1 MNRAHWDRQ
10 SLVECGWLETIDLDE
25 IGKVRAK
32 LDTGNGSEACALHA
46 DKIIESKGKIVKWEY
61 DGKVYTKPKHG
72 VSKVFRSNATNEPSE
87 IRPTILMDITFN
99 NFTYK
104 GVEVGLDQRPRSGSD
119 LLINR
124 NLMRQ
129 MNVSV
134 NPNRTFVLSKRL
146 RPIKKEGKEDKV
158 GFEKK

>member
-1 MNRAHWDRQ
+1 MT
-10 SLVECGWLETIDLDE
+10 L
-25 IGKVRAK
+25 
-32 LDTGNGSEACALHA
+32 
-46 DKIIESKGKIVKWEY
+46 
-61 DGKVYTKPKHG
+61 
-72 VSKVFRSNATNEPSE
+72 
-87 IRPTILMDITFN
+87 TFN
-99 NFTYK
+99 GFTYTD
-104 GVEVGLDQRPRSGSD
+104 VEVGLDQRPRSGSD

-146 RPIKKEGKEDKV
+146 RPIEKEGKQDKV

>member
-1 MNRAHWDRQ
+1 
-10 SLVECGWLETIDLDE
+10 
-25 IGKVRAK
+25 
-32 LDTGNGSEACALHA
+32 
-46 DKIIESKGKIVKWEY
+46 
-61 DGKVYTKPKHG
+61 
-72 VSKVFRSNATNEPSE
+72 
-87 IRPTILMDITFN
+87 MDITFN

-104 GVEVGLDQRPRSGSD
+104 DVEVGLDQRPRSGSD

-146 RPIKKEGKEDKV
+146 RPIEKEGKQDKV

>member
-1 MNRAHWDRQ
+1 
-10 SLVECGWLETIDLDE
+10 
-25 IGKVRAK
+25 
-32 LDTGNGSEACALHA
+32 
-46 DKIIESKGKIVKWEY
+46 
-61 DGKVYTKPKHG
+61 
-72 VSKVFRSNATNEPSE
+72 
-87 IRPTILMDITFN
+87 MDITFN

-104 GVEVGLDQRPRSGSD
+104 DVEVGLDQRPRSGSD

-146 RPIKKEGKEDKV
+146 RPIKKEGKQDKV